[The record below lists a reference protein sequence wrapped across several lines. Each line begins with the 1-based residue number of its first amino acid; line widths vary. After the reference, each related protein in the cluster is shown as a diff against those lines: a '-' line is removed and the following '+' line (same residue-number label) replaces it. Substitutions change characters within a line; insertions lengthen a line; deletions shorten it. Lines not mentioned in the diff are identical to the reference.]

1 MVPEPAREAPLQQTQ
16 AVIME
21 QESKKTIEIYRNPE
35 RSTEARIVNLLSLMT
50 LKEKVAQL
58 GSFWSFQVIK
68 DDAETG
74 ASVLDLQQARALM
87 KHGIGQVTR
96 IGGATSLSPAEGA
109 QLANEIQHYLANET
123 RLGIPA
129 IIHEEC
135 CSGYMARNATCFPQT
150 IGLASTW
157 EPQLAEAMAVVVRK
171 QMRAAGAQ
179 QGLSPLLDIARD
191 ARWGRVEETFGEDP
205 TLTAAMG
212 VSFVRGL
219 QGDDWQEG
227 VVATAKHFVGYGR
240 SMGGFNWAPP
250 HIPPREL
257 RDVYL
262 YPFEAAVKEANLQ
275 SVMNAYNELDGTPC
289 AASRELLTDILVEDW
304 GFDGVVVSDYFAIEQ
319 LQSFHK
325 ISTSK
330 GHSAQMAL
338 EAGLDVELPGTDCYG
353 QALIDAVH
361 KGEISEALVDRSVIR
376 VLHHKFMLGLFEN
389 PYVDAQA
396 TIEVFDAPDQ
406 RQLARTIAHKSVVL
420 LKNEGNLLPLSKEL
434 GRIAII
440 GPHANNVRLLLG
452 DYAYPCHI
460 ETLLEQ
466 TEDSFDVFNVPK
478 RTSGTPEDGSSSL
491 VENFV
496 PIEPLLTGL
505 QQAVS
510 ENTVLDYAKGCDVR
524 GEDTG
529 GFDEA
534 VAAAETADVALLFV
548 GGKSGLTNSCTSGEA
563 RDRHELNL
571 PGVQQ
576 QLVEAV
582 AATGTPV
589 VVVLINGRPLS
600 ISWIAEH
607 VPAILEAWLP
617 GEEGS
622 TAVAG
627 VLFGDVSP
635 GGKLPISF
643 PRDVGQVPVYYA
655 HKPSGGKSYWKETYV
670 DLSNKPL
677 YPFGFGLSYT
687 TFDIDNL
694 RQSRVSMAAG
704 ESMEISVD
712 VTNTG
717 ARAGDEVVQ
726 LYVHD
731 KIAALTR
738 PTQELKG
745 FCRVHLQP
753 GEQRTVTFTLPA
765 NQLGYTGPEMRTILE
780 PGAFKIMIGNSSD
793 NILLTGSIGVTGE
806 TTDIESSKK
815 FLSEAAI
822 S

>member
-1 MVPEPAREAPLQQTQ
+1 
-16 AVIME
+16 
-21 QESKKTIEIYRNPE
+21 
-35 RSTEARIVNLLSLMT
+35 
-50 LKEKVAQL
+50 
-58 GSFWSFQVIK
+58 
-68 DDAETG
+68 
-74 ASVLDLQQARALM
+74 
-87 KHGIGQVTR
+87 
-96 IGGATSLSPAEGA
+96 
-109 QLANEIQHYLANET
+109 
-123 RLGIPA
+123 
-129 IIHEEC
+129 
-135 CSGYMARNATCFPQT
+135 
-150 IGLASTW
+150 
-157 EPQLAEAMAVVVRK
+157 
-171 QMRAAGAQ
+171 
-179 QGLSPLLDIARD
+179 
-191 ARWGRVEETFGEDP
+191 
-205 TLTAAMG
+205 MG

-219 QGDDWQEG
+219 QGDDWRKG

-275 SVMNAYNELDGTPC
+275 SVMNAYNELDGVPC
-289 AASRELLTDILVEDW
+289 AASKELLTDILVEDW
-304 GFDGVVVSDYFAIEQ
+304 GFDGVVVSDYFAVEQ

-330 GHSAQMAL
+330 AHSARLAL

-361 KGEISEALVDRSVIR
+361 DGEISEALLDRSVLR
-376 VLHHKFMLGLFEN
+376 VLRHKFMLGLFEN
-389 PYVDAQA
+389 PYVDAGA
-396 TIEVFDAPDQ
+396 TVELFDNPNQ
-406 RQLARTIAHKSVVL
+406 RQLARTIAHKSMVL
-420 LKNEGNLLPLSKEL
+420 LKNEGDLLPLSKDL
-434 GRIAII
+434 DRIAVI
-440 GPHANNVRLLLG
+440 GPQANNVRHLLG

-478 RTSGTPEDGSSSL
+478 PAAGTPVDL

-496 PIEPLLTGL
+496 PIEPLLSGL
-505 QQAVS
+505 QVAVS
-510 ENTVLDYAKGCDVR
+510 EGTIIDYAKGCGVTGDDSR
-524 GEDTG
+524 G
-529 GFDEA
+529 FAEA
-534 VAAAETADVALLFV
+534 VAVAETADVALLFV

-563 RDRHELNL
+563 RDRHEINL

-582 AATGTPV
+582 VATGTPV

-600 ISWIAEH
+600 ISWIDEN

-617 GEEGS
+617 GEEGAA
-622 TAVAG
+622 AVAG

-687 TFDIDNL
+687 TFELSNL
-694 RQSRVSMAAG
+694 HQSRVSMAAG
-704 ESMEISVD
+704 ESVEISVD
-712 VTNTG
+712 VSNTG
-717 ARAGDEVVQ
+717 PMPGDEVVQ

-731 KIAALTR
+731 EIAALTR

-745 FCRVHLQP
+745 FCRVHLLP

-765 NQLGYTGPEMRTILE
+765 NLLGYTGPDMNTILE

-815 FLSEAAI
+815 FHSEAAI

>member
-1 MVPEPAREAPLQQTQ
+1 
-16 AVIME
+16 ME
-21 QESKKTIEIYRNPE
+21 QESKKTVEIYKNPE
-35 RSTEARIVNLLSLMT
+35 RSIEARIINLLSLMT
-50 LKEKVAQL
+50 LQEKAAQL
-58 GSFWSFQVIK
+58 GSFWSFQVLK
-68 DDAETG
+68 DG
-74 ASVLDLQQARALM
+74 GLDRQQARQLLE
-87 KHGIGQVTR
+87 HGIGQVTR
-96 IGGATSLSPAEGA
+96 IGGATNLTPAQGA
-109 QLANEIQHYLANET
+109 QLANEIQHYLATET

-157 EPQLAEAMAVVVRK
+157 EPELAEAMAVVVRK
-171 QMRAAGAQ
+171 QMRAAGAH

-205 TLTAAMG
+205 TLTATMG

-219 QGDDWQEG
+219 QGDNWGEG

-250 HIPPREL
+250 HIPQREL

-262 YPFEAAVKEANLQ
+262 APFEAAVKEANLQ
-275 SVMNAYNELDGTPC
+275 SVMNAYNELDGVPC
-289 AASRELLTDILVEDW
+289 AASKELLTDILVDDW
-304 GFDGVVVSDYFAIEQ
+304 GFDGVVVSDYFAVEQ

-325 ISTSK
+325 ITTSK
-330 GHSAQMAL
+330 AHSAQMAL

-361 KGEISEALVDRSVIR
+361 NGEINEALVDRSVMRILR
-376 VLHHKFMLGLFEN
+376 HKFMLGLFED

-396 TIEVFDAPDQ
+396 TVEVFDSPDQ
-406 RQLARTIAHKSVVL
+406 RRLAREIAHKSMVL

-434 GRIAII
+434 GRIAAI

-478 RTSGTPEDGSSSL
+478 RTSGTPVDL

-496 PIEPLLTGL
+496 PIEPLLAGL
-505 QQAVS
+505 QEAVS
-510 ENTVLDYAKGCDVR
+510 ADTIIDYAKGCDVT
-524 GEDTG
+524 GEDSS
-529 GFDEA
+529 GFAEA
-534 VAAAETADVALLFV
+534 VAIAQTADVALIFV
-548 GGKSGLTNSCTSGEA
+548 GGKSGLTDSCTSGEA
-563 RDRHELNL
+563 RDRHEINL

-600 ISWIAEH
+600 ISWIDEH

-622 TAVAG
+622 TAVAD

-670 DLSNKPL
+670 NLSNKPL

-687 TFDIDNL
+687 TFEIANL
-694 RQSRVSMAAG
+694 RQSSVSMAAG
-704 ESMEISVD
+704 ESVEISVD

-717 ARAGDEVVQ
+717 SRAATKWSSYTCMMRS
-726 LYVHD
+726 L
-731 KIAALTR
+731 LS
-738 PTQELKG
+738 
-745 FCRVHLQP
+745 
-753 GEQRTVTFTLPA
+753 PA
-765 NQLGYTGPEMRTILE
+765 PRRN
-780 PGAFKIMIGNSSD
+780 
-793 NILLTGSIGVTGE
+793 
-806 TTDIESSKK
+806 
-815 FLSEAAI
+815 
-822 S
+822 